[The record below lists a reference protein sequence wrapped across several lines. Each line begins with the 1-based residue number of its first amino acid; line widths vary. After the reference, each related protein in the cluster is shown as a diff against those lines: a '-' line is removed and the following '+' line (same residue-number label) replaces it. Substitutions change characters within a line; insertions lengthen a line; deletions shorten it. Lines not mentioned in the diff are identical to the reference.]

1 MWLLGVSVSRS
12 GQVDVLSSILLGQCG
27 LPGPFGS
34 ITAGVL
40 LICRL
45 VRSSANS
52 LSSSSFAPAYVGV
65 GYMSTCSLAW

>member
-1 MWLLGVSVSRS
+1 VPLLDVSVSRS
-12 GQVDVLSSILLGQCG
+12 GRVDVLSSILLGQCR

-45 VRSSANS
+45 VRSAASS
-52 LSSSSFAPAYVGV
+52 LASSS
-65 GYMSTCSLAW
+65 LAAV